1 MKNHH
6 HKNRIQVNF
15 CNVNLLKFPNRKNK
29 KKENKSPSFFTYS
42 NISNEKE
49 TKTETTIFDEK
60 DKTIQKLNL
69 RIGELENRIKNL
81 ETIII
86 TNTQTITINKNYE
99 TNSKIKKLINEPS
112 LSIKKKIFF
121 SQKQSPKKVISKF
134 PKNKT
139 YDDKRLLRN
148 SHDLIKSLKSF
159 TRNKLGRNINLSKI
173 ISRTNS
179 RENIIHNYSYKNKEN
194 SYFRSFTKTNH
205 KNHFFNKSVNNS
217 SNFIKIND
225 LIPKIPNK
233 NLLNEQKI
241 IKTRNFQNE
250 LINIKNRTK
259 DLLESFSRKKFK

>member
-1 MKNHH
+1 MKNHYL
-6 HKNRIQVNF
+6 KNRSQVNF

-60 DKTIQKLNL
+60 DKTIQKLNVK
-69 RIGELENRIKNL
+69 IGELENRIKNL
-81 ETIII
+81 EMIII

-99 TNSKIKKLINEPS
+99 ANNIKQLITEPS
-112 LSIKKKIFF
+112 SIKKKIFF

-139 YDDKRLLRN
+139 FDDKRLLRN

-159 TRNKLGRNINLSKI
+159 TRNKLGRNISLSKL

-179 RENIIHNYSYKNKEN
+179 IENIIHNYSYKNKEN

-259 DLLESFSRKKFK
+259 DLLESFCRKKFK